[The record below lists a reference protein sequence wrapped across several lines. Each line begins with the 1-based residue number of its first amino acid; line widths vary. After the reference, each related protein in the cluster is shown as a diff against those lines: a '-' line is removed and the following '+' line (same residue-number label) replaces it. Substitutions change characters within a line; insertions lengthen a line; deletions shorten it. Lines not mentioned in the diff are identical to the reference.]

1 MRCPYCKY
9 ENTKVIDSRES
20 ESSVRRRRE
29 CIDCKKRFT
38 TYERAELDNLLVI
51 KKDLTRESFDRTKV
65 IKGLIKACEKRPIKH
80 EQLEKVT
87 DDIENELRQRD
98 AVEVNSKEVGELIM
112 SKLKELDKVAYIRF
126 ASVYTNFK
134 EVGEFGEYIE
144 ELDGKSKK

>member
-126 ASVYTNFK
+126 ASVYREFTDLDQFRK
-134 EVGEFGEYIE
+134 EI
-144 ELDGKSKK
+144 KKLIK